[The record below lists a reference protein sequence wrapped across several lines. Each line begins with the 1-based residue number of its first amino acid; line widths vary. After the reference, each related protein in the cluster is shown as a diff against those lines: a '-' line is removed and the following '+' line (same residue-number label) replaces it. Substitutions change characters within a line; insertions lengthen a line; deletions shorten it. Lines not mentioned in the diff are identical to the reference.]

1 MAAPVRRAKKHSA
14 FDGVRKAIGGTAG
27 SPGIAADAE
36 ELARRVARVQ
46 ALAGCRAVE
55 LSPYVVG
62 LLAGAG
68 RRELFAVPGRL
79 HAAQA

>member
-1 MAAPVRRAKKHSA
+1 MAAPVRRSRKHSA
-14 FDGVRKAIGGTAG
+14 FERVKRAIQGTGPVAGV
-27 SPGIAADAE
+27 AADAE
-36 ELARRVARVQ
+36 ELARRAARAK

-62 LLAGAG
+62 LLAQAG
-68 RRELFAVPGRL
+68 GREAAPVMGRL